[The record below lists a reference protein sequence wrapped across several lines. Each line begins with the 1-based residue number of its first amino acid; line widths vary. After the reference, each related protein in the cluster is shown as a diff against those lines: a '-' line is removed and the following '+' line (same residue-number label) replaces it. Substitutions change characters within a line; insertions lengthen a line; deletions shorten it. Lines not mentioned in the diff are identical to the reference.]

1 MKNLLSSMKSNRK
14 TKWLKMDRLS
24 ILFTWM
30 KASLIKTRLENK
42 SQKLKIFMK
51 ICNLKILFYNKMN
64 IIITMAFK
72 DFNKILRVDHM
83 RKKILIKKIK
93 NNFHHF
99 KWIRNKSVN
108 YKINEMQFSAI
119 NKIIKTKLNK
129 YKNKIIIMKKKWL
142 VNQDHSENLFL
153 QNNYQAKIQVN
164 RKVLHKL

>member
-1 MKNLLSSMKSNRK
+1 MKNLLYLMKSNRK
-14 TKWLKMDRLS
+14 TKWLKMDRLN

-30 KASLIKTRLENK
+30 KTSLIKTRLENK
-42 SQKLKIFMK
+42 FQKLKIFMK
-51 ICNLKILFYNKMN
+51 ICNLKISCSNKMILI
-64 IIITMAFK
+64 IIITFK
-72 DFNKILRVDHM
+72 DFNKILRVNHM
-83 RKKILIKKIK
+83 HNKIWIKKIK
-93 NNFHHF
+93 NNFHLF
-99 KWIRNKSVN
+99 KWTRNKTVN

-119 NKIIKTKLNK
+119 NKIIKTKLKK